1 MRCFSFRIARLAQ
14 TVTAA
19 LLALALVPAAAQ
31 AADYSFSLNGPNT
44 AENGDGGVLRT
55 TGSGTFDSDGGPV
68 DASGSFTELDSG
80 GTVVARG
87 TWSATAFVSF
97 TDPGGT
103 RPGFQGGI
111 LTIKVTFSFDDGSS
125 LTDLDMRVVC
135 NLPDNPTT
143 PGGHDTGEPP
153 GTTVGEFDENT
164 IGFTLFNLLESD

>member
-1 MRCFSFRIARLAQ
+1 MKCFSFGFARLAQ

-19 LLALALVPAAAQ
+19 ALAVALVPAFAQ

-44 AENGDGGVLRT
+44 AEDDNGGVLRT

-68 DASGSFTELDSG
+68 DASGSFTEFDSG

-111 LTIKVTFSFDDGSS
+111 LKIKVTFSFDDGSS
-125 LTDLDMRVVC
+125 VTDLDMKVVC
-135 NLPDNPTT
+135 NLPDNPIT
-143 PGGHDTGEPP
+143 PGGFQTGQPQ
-153 GTTVGEFDENT
+153 GTTVGAFDVAT
-164 IGFTLFNLLESD
+164 SGFTLFNLIESD